1 MEVNSEKLLCPT
13 GHIDGID
20 IPVSRIFFGAT
31 VRPVTTCDLENAY
44 RILDTAVAYGL
55 NAFDTAYSYG
65 RSEET
70 LGHWMKERNNRNKVV
85 IQSKV
90 GDVNRDGS
98 VHIDREV
105 ITNGINTGLERLQ
118 TDYIDIYLLHRDDPK
133 TPVSEIIDTLSAFQ
147 DAGKI
152 LRFGASNWTHERIAE
167 ANAYAEANGKHGFT
181 VSSPYY
187 GIARQVA
194 DVWNG
199 GCVGI
204 SGPENKEARAWY
216 EKNQMP
222 VVSYSAL
229 SHHFFAG
236 RFKSYD
242 YEAADQVLDRFGK
255 KGYLSEDNMYRLK
268 VAEEIAEKTGLTVAQ
283 VAVRFVL
290 SSKMNGFAIASMSK
304 EERIRDNVIAAMG
317 KLTEEEIRALE
328 ADGYC

>member
-1 MEVNSEKLLCPT
+1 MNSEKLLCPT

-31 VRPVTTCDLENAY
+31 VRPVNTYDLPEAF
-44 RILDTAVAYGL
+44 RILDTAVSYGI
-55 NAFDTAYSYG
+55 NAFDTAVSYG

-70 LGHWMKERNNRNKVV
+70 LGAWMEARGNRDRVV
-85 IQSKV
+85 IQSKI

-98 VHIDREV
+98 VHVDREV
-105 ITNGINTGLERLQ
+105 IENGIRTSLERLR
-118 TDYIDIYLLHRDDPK
+118 TDHVDLYLLHRDDPK
-133 TPVSEIIDTLSAFQ
+133 TPVSEIIDTLAAFQ
-147 DAGKI
+147 EAGKI
-152 LRFGASNWTHERIAE
+152 TRFGASNWTHRRIAE
-167 ANAYAEANGKHGFT
+167 ANEYAAAHGKPGFS

-194 DVWNG
+194 DLWNG
-199 GCVGI
+199 GGVGI

-222 VVSYSAL
+222 VISYSAL

-242 YEAADQVLDRFGK
+242 YAAAEEVLDRFGK

-317 KLTEEEIRALE
+317 RLTEEEIRALE